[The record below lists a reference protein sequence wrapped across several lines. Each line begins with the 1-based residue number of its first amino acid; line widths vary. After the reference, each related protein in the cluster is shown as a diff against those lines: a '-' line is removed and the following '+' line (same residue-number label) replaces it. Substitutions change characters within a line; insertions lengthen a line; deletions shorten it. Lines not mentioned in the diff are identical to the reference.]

1 MRNDDT
7 IWEEHGCVEKIYSI
21 VDDVLR
27 NKTYSN
33 NEINKWSNIICEE
46 SMSFLYSKMLP
57 LKYIISC
64 YILKSANTETSLR
77 FSTYWDKAD
86 KHLQICWPHDHRD
99 CNMLCYVN
107 VYLVNISDGE

>member
-77 FSTYWDKAD
+77 FSTYWDKED
-86 KHLQICWPHDHRD
+86 SRIFNEKKKKKKKKKEGRKEMRMYDDFKKL
-99 CNMLCYVN
+99 
-107 VYLVNISDGE
+107 